1 MITPGTQPPITT
13 SQAKVC
19 TPRYTRAVSF
29 RRHLVS
35 SVVGLLACAVSA
47 IAASQPAPAPPV
59 PAPTAAS
66 PPSSPPLSPGSAAP
80 APAARSPIA
89 AATDG
94 VVSLERRGRPIGLG
108 FVLTGDGRIV
118 TSLSVIG
125 DGNQIDAR
133 YADGS
138 VVDVKVGHSD
148 RVWNLAL
155 LVPQVGRWE
164 TGLRASTADPLAEGS
179 RVRTFAKRGRSVAVA
194 SVVLKGRT
202 EMLGGDGEIL
212 RDAIEV
218 TTHIPSTDLG
228 APLVDEEGRVL
239 GVVSNACK
247 PVEGKPD
254 APCRT
259 VAYGAPMG
267 ALRQFLRNAP
277 SHATPPSPWLG
288 IQGVGINAPIGG
300 VRVVH
305 IHPGSP
311 AAAIELQDGQNG
323 KGSDIIVAVDGA
335 PVHSAE
341 MLAEQVRSKT
351 VGDQI
356 QLIVLRAG
364 KFHVLQTALSAAP
377 STRPSSTKTAR

>member
-1 MITPGTQPPITT
+1 
-13 SQAKVC
+13 
-19 TPRYTRAVSF
+19 
-29 RRHLVS
+29 
-35 SVVGLLACAVSA
+35 
-47 IAASQPAPAPPV
+47 
-59 PAPTAAS
+59 
-66 PPSSPPLSPGSAAP
+66 
-80 APAARSPIA
+80 
-89 AATDG
+89 
-94 VVSLERRGRPIGLG
+94 
-108 FVLTGDGRIV
+108 VLTGDGRIV

-138 VVDVKVGHSD
+138 LVDVKVGHSD

-164 TGLRASTADPLAEGS
+164 TGLRASMADPLAEGS
-179 RVRTFAKRGRSVAVA
+179 RVRTFTKRGRSVAVA

-218 TTHIPSTDLG
+218 TTHIPNTDIG

-239 GVVSNACK
+239 GVVSSACK

-277 SHATPPSPWLG
+277 PNAAPPSPWLG

-341 MLAEQVRSKT
+341 MLAEQVRSKA
-351 VGDQI
+351 VGDQV